1 MLLFVLIVC
10 GSASFIAVSGRG
22 RDSPGCGDSSNACAT
37 FVGASQSTLFK
48 PQDSSVTIFVADAD
62 TPIMINQTAF
72 FQTSQNATILSFLG
86 NGVQCVLANAS
97 FVSFNTTS
105 ARLIVRG
112 FNFVS
117 NAHSSSLSSEHIDV
131 VGLFLSH
138 FCGTVPIFTVGLAS
152 VYISDVSSKAN
163 SSQFRGPRLVDFY
176 VEQPTRMT
184 RGFGSGG
191 HEFSVD
197 NVQTDQGFVWF
208 GNMTSSS
215 SIIRISRLTVKTCM
229 SYVEVGA
236 VNIFVENSFF
246 QDASVLLIG
255 SKKRAT
261 CRKKKSRFCLQV
273 LLLVQRMFILACNVR
288 HLAITGFCRC
298 FLGPR

>member
-1 MLLFVLIVC
+1 MFLIFAILIAC

-37 FVGASQSTLFK
+37 FFGASQSALFK

-86 NGVQCVLANAS
+86 NGVTVVLANTS

-105 ARLIVRG
+105 SRLIVRG

-117 NAHSSSLSSEHIDV
+117 NAHSSSLSSEHMMV
-131 VGLFLSH
+131 CLCVSLF
-138 FCGTVPIFTVGLAS
+138 FGAVPIFTVGLAS

-163 SSQFRGPRLVDFY
+163 SSSFRGPRLVDFY

-215 SIIRISRLTVKTCM
+215 SIIRISRLTLKTCM

-236 VNIFVENSFF
+236 VNIFVENSVF

-255 SKKRAT
+255 SEKRAM
-261 CRKKKSRFCLQV
+261 C
-273 LLLVQRMFILACNVR
+273 
-288 HLAITGFCRC
+288 
-298 FLGPR
+298 